1 MIIPQESENQQLKLK
16 LIFLKNILDNSQ
28 KPVILITMNI
38 AKDTLKEST
47 LDLIESIQPVK
58 NLMRNAKAVAEVD
71 RFKELD
77 RFFDRLT
84 LKIVKTETDY
94 WNSLT
99 IDSHA
104 ECFKRWVF
112 AIMSVHTTWE
122 SNVRGYEY
130 ATRDMSWTLD
140 KETLSKMI
148 TDARVG
154 INHRRNKGLW
164 QLVERFR
171 ENPNQFY
178 KQDDETWQ
186 ECRNRLI
193 GSIYGLGNAK
203 TTYALAL
210 SFPTEAQLCCLDVHL
225 LRFMGHDLK
234 KGHANSLES
243 YQQMEN
249 EWLARC
255 NKYGVAPNV
264 AREIYWNKVQGRR
277 NSRYWSYC
285 LES

>member
-1 MIIPQESENQQLKLK
+1 
-16 LIFLKNILDNSQ
+16 
-28 KPVILITMNI
+28 MNI

-47 LDLIESIQPVK
+47 LDLIESINPVN
-58 NLMRNAKAVAEVD
+58 NLMRNARAVAKVD
-71 RFKELD
+71 RFRELD

-94 WNSLT
+94 WDALKV
-99 IDSHA
+99 DSHA

-122 SNVRGYEY
+122 SNVRGYEF
-130 ATRDMSWTLD
+130 ATKDMSWTLD
-140 KETLSKMI
+140 KDVLAKMI

-164 QLVERFR
+164 QLVEKFR

-225 LRFMGHDLK
+225 LRFMGHDLSN
-234 KGHANSLES
+234 GHASSLKVYEE
-243 YQQMEN
+243 MEN